1 MRRSVAALVVA
12 LSTALSITSESSST
26 SSAATGTSYTR
37 PTSADKQAL
46 AALHRAQRVVS
57 GRSVRPDG
65 TLALLD
71 LRLALPRL
79 TGSERRQAL
88 GILARPTDHPDINN
102 EAYTVPAKKKCAG
115 HICIHWVPTTSDA
128 PPSM

>member
-1 MRRSVAALVVA
+1 MRRSVAAVVVA
-12 LSTALSITSESSST
+12 LSTALSITSVSSST

-46 AALHRAQRVVS
+46 APLPRAHRVVS
-57 GRSVRPDG
+57 GSTVRPDG

-88 GILARPTDHPDINN
+88 GLLARPPDPPDINK
-102 EAYTVPAKKKCAG
+102 EAYTVPATEQG
-115 HICIHWVPTTSDA
+115 G
-128 PPSM
+128 